1 MYVCGGDICDPVR
14 QLESWLPAHSLT
26 LQGSIHAEGTFISQ
40 WRKQSGIQIGLKFVP
55 RPVDR
60 AALDVHDQDGPRVG
74 RSTGVLIRM
83 SGRLDARDSYA
94 TYIQRFLSLL
104 SSVAL
109 NACSETEKLTTHGIG
124 TGISSNTAFSCRKMS
139 RLAVNM
145 PIAANTWETEALG
158 KKYHCGSDTS
168 DNRCIR

>member
-1 MYVCGGDICDPVR
+1 MSTTRTGRV
-14 QLESWLPAHSLT
+14 LEEVLGYSGLFGCRGVWMHVTLT
-26 LQGSIHAEGTFISQ
+26 
-40 WRKQSGIQIGLKFVP
+40 R
-55 RPVDR
+55 
-60 AALDVHDQDGPRVG
+60 
-74 RSTGVLIRM
+74 
-83 SGRLDARDSYA
+83 
-94 TYIQRFLSLL
+94 QRFLSLL

-109 NACSETEKLTTHGIG
+109 NTCSETEKLTTRGIG